1 MFTLLRSEIFDSWLA
16 SLRDERG
23 KARIVAR
30 LISAEFGNFGDCK
43 PVGGGVSEMRI
54 DHGPG
59 YRVYFTRRGKTV
71 YLILAGGEKAS
82 QKRDIVKARNLAL
95 KIGKLE
101 T

>member
-1 MFTLLRSEIFDSWLA
+1 MISLLRSEAFDSWLA
-16 SLRDERG
+16 SLADERG

-95 KIGKLE
+95 KIGRVG